1 MTISLAPAPGVST
14 SHDSLSCNYWGSRLP
29 FTRQSCRS
37 LPQADMN
44 LYRNRIPSTIP
55 FPRQAPDLT
64 RHCVPLRSMLHTNPH
79 SFIQLCCLRRHLLDV
94 LKCTPPSPPPCRLVL
109 FLNANWYKYKGNM
122 AYWCSIA
129 LRKDRWNHPVI
140 SRSPSAYA
148 GPDLGSGTPGTTQSS
163 RDGSPGRSAMLA
175 QGTAFCTCDLDF
187 SQVLPWDRIMLNL
200 ANTTGHIRPQTVG
213 KTLRVVPSCLQYP
226 EVPCV
231 GAGLSPK
238 VLEGATRET
247 LFLLTTHQY
256 PSYEHGVGVSQANRR
271 ETRKLGLLLSDKSS
285 EVERERMEPLER
297 NKRVDGDIPT
307 QMLIP
312 NQIRERNTPVGQ
324 QPADSRTYLSRSDT
338 ENRTKAPPLVCRHD
352 NRSRERPWPLERR
365 VKNSYQ

>member
-1 MTISLAPAPGVST
+1 MLIRIFHWDEHLCRNVPANALTRTCVEIAFLRLFLSLA
-14 SHDSLSCNYWGSRLP
+14 RLP
-29 FTRQSCRS
+29 T
-37 LPQADMN
+37 D
-44 LYRNRIPSTIP
+44 PS
-55 FPRQAPDLT
+55 
-64 RHCVPLRSMLHTNPH
+64 LRSS
-79 SFIQLCCLRRHLLDV
+79 SFNASYQSAFIHITLL
-94 LKCTPPSPPPCRLVL
+94 PPSPPPCRPGTLWVL
-109 FLNANWYKYKGNM
+109 SLNANWYKYKGNM

-271 ETRKLGLLLSDKSS
+271 ETRKLGLLLSGKSS
-285 EVERERMEPLER
+285 EVERE
-297 NKRVDGDIPT
+297 
-307 QMLIP
+307 
-312 NQIRERNTPVGQ
+312 
-324 QPADSRTYLSRSDT
+324 
-338 ENRTKAPPLVCRHD
+338 
-352 NRSRERPWPLERR
+352 
-365 VKNSYQ
+365 